1 MIVRFQSNRFL
12 CLMKGWR
19 VHENSIW
26 SGLEQT
32 FVAGRFHI
40 IPKAIKLGCGD
51 LTLVLDGGEHYCP
64 HGFG

>member
-1 MIVRFQSNRFL
+1 MTVRFQSNWFWFL
-12 CLMKGWR
+12 CLMTVSQGWR

-51 LTLVLDGGEHYCP
+51 LTLVLDGGEY
-64 HGFG
+64 